1 MMARVQ
7 LVLEE
12 GMHLNKSSADA
23 GGGGGGGGS
32 GGSSGGSGGGG
43 SGSVSSST
51 SSSSFSLSQVRL
63 CLEEV
68 WRAADSLTRAISEH
82 EQFNGQSPQVFMF
95 ADRLLRSAPQAAPV
109 RPTRRS
115 ASAVAERCAAL
126 CDEALSWVHS
136 RPDVQELNNC
146 LITQQQRAFSRAA
159 GFRISAAL
167 LQASVVHCLL
177 MVS

>member
-1 MMARVQ
+1 M
-7 LVLEE
+7 
-12 GMHLNKSSADA
+12 
-23 GGGGGGGGS
+23 
-32 GGSSGGSGGGG
+32 
-43 SGSVSSST
+43 T
-51 SSSSFSLSQVRL
+51 SDDLPHQ
-63 CLEEV
+63 V

-82 EQFNGQSPQVFMF
+82 ELFNSPSPQVFMY
-95 ADRLLRSAPQAAPV
+95 ADRLLRSAPQAATV

-136 RPDVQELNNC
+136 RPDVQTLNDC

-159 GFRISAAL
+159 GFRIGAAM